1 MCHYGGKAYHS
12 FSLSFSLS
20 YLSIK
25 STGAREGR
33 VKYVGTV
40 GACEDNE
47 RGGASMRGCVIRE

>member
-47 RGGASMRGCVIRE
+47 RREGGCH